1 MSSETVRSII
11 EENDQS
17 QSLLSDAVKFH
28 IKESYK
34 AMCSVNQPI
43 TGPIL
48 TEQQIDE
55 IHQIFLD
62 EGIGRAL
69 GRAVGTVIGATL
81 GTNLG
86 ALGGGLSGGVLGAIA
101 LGLGLV
107 AGPGLVVAAGIGAGA
122 GALYGLYVGGVGGY
136 RIIRKAQKSEANI
149 TAAKIIDVTN
159 KRDKLLE
166 KVADAAENGKED
178 TSSISKVEQLTK
190 EQQKLGAKLEK
201 DTKMGISQELIGGD
215 DGRAYLKIAD
225 IAKQGKLTYNESL
238 AP

>member
-34 AMCSVNQPI
+34 AMCLVNQPN
-43 TGPIL
+43 TGPVL

-55 IHQIFLD
+55 IQQIFLD

-69 GRAVGTVIGATL
+69 AKAVGTVVGA
-81 GTNLG
+81 GLG
-86 ALGGGLSGGVLGAIA
+86 ANVGGVIGGLGGSVIGAIA

-107 AGPGLVVAAGIGAGA
+107 SAPGLVTAAGIGFGA

-136 RIIRKAQKSEANI
+136 RIIRKAQKSEANM

-166 KVADAAENGKED
+166 KVAAAAENGKED

-201 DTKMGISQELIGGD
+201 DTKISISQELIGGD